1 MQGELINT
9 HGPIILETDKVV
21 IALWLSFAQNP
32 TKAPRDGNGITWPL
46 YQPGQEKMVV
56 FAEDGENW
64 FQLKDESINDNQ
76 CRR

>member
-1 MQGELINT
+1 MQGESAAI
-9 HGPIILETDKVV
+9 HGRITWKTDEIS

-32 TKAPRDGNGITWPL
+32 HKAPRDGNGITWPL
-46 YQPGQEKMVV
+46 YKPGQEKMVV
-56 FAEDGENW
+56 FAEAGEKW